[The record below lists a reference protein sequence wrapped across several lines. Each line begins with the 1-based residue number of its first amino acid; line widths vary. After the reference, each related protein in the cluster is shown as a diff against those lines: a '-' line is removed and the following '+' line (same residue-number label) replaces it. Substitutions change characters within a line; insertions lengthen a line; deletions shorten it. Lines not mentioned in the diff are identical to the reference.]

1 MNDKKEAAIAGVVI
15 AFAAVALWE
24 LGRRFFFHLSDEE
37 IATIAAMRARKAEEV
52 ATARAESKSSD
63 DTQEAI

>member
-24 LGRRFFFHLSDEE
+24 LGRKLFYRLSPEE
-37 IATIAAMRARKAEEV
+37 EAAITAIRARKAEEV